1 MLKSEKTYKNT
12 VENLI
17 EILERVKEKCG
28 KDTPVVINVCGGDMH
43 PLNSICLDNSEGN
56 NESMLLIEVDTQ
68 TKSLKGGF
76 TFYTQGEEV

>member
-1 MLKSEKTYKNT
+1 
-12 VENLI
+12 
-17 EILERVKEKCG
+17 
-28 KDTPVVINVCGGDMH
+28 MH

-56 NESMLLIEVDTQ
+56 AESMLLIEVDTQ